1 MRPGLNR
8 IFTAAILGLAL
19 TGFAAAQQ
27 AQDAAPNAA
36 APTSK
41 PAIHGPIR
49 IAIGVAA
56 KNRISGDA
64 PVYPEKAREAKV
76 SGTVVMSAVIGKD
89 GAIENLNIISGPPLL
104 RQAALDAVSKWR
116 YRPTKL
122 NGEPVEVA
130 TQINVNFVNP

>member
-1 MRPGLNR
+1 MKRS
-8 IFTAAILGLAL
+8 IFVAFLAVL
-19 TGFAAAQQ
+19 LVGSGRCQK
-27 AQDAAPNAA
+27 QDATPPAPTP

-49 IAIGVAA
+49 IASGVVA
-56 KNRISGDA
+56 KNRISGDE

-89 GAIENLNIISGPPLL
+89 GAIKNLNIISGPPLL

-130 TQINVNFVNP
+130 TQINVNFTNP